1 MKLSPPVFSNPSAFS
16 NTNADPA
23 KAVGRPSWF
32 ANWSARLPLGP
43 IFAGAIN
50 LARLRPAGRGA
61 GCGPGGPPYKQ
72 LAFCFLAVTLLAAA
86 ADDDVKMLPDGPGKE
101 VIVRTCL
108 ECHDAGSFRKKRLDQ
123 DGWTETVGQ
132 MVDQGANAT
141 AQEQTAIVEYLVH
154 NFGPDSK
161 VRINTAP
168 VSEIR
173 VVLGFTNEETKA
185 IIAYRDEHGDFK
197 ELPDLLKVPGIDSKK
212 VEAKKDMLAF

>member
-1 MKLSPPVFSNPSAFS
+1 MKLAPSAFS
-16 NTNADPA
+16 NIDAD
-23 KAVGRPSWF
+23 AVGWTRRFACWF
-32 ANWSARLPLGP
+32 GRFPPGP
-43 IFAGAIN
+43 VFAGAIN
-50 LARLRPAGRGA
+50 LPRLRQAGQGA
-61 GCGPGGPPYKQ
+61 GCGPGGPPYNKRK
-72 LAFCFLAVTLLAAA
+72 LAFCFLAAALLAAA

-108 ECHDAGSFRKKRLDQ
+108 ECHDAASFRKKRLNQ

-161 VRINTAP
+161 VRINSAP

-197 ELPDLLKVPGIDSKK
+197 ELRDLLNVPGIDSKK
-212 VEAKKDMLAF
+212 VEAKKDMLTF